1 MKKII
6 ALATVLTVALALT
19 GCATA
24 PSTSVNQLQP
34 NQPYWI
40 STDAAARGIT
50 ILPRPDGKGVQMC
63 AEPSPDAMLQT
74 VAQLTAQVK
83 LANPQVDA
91 QTQIQ
96 FQTAV
101 IELTKRTTTVVFL
114 REVLYRVCEQNLNQN
129 LNSEQTMQL
138 YQLAMQTALKM
149 AESDLAHDQSKIA
162 DALRDPKV
170 RKMWDQLVGGLPTT
184 TTAPVVPVTGGGA
197 GGIVNGVPTAGPV
210 PKGHK
215 PKN

>member
-1 MKKII
+1 MKKIAI
-6 ALATVLTVALALT
+6 VVWLLAGALSLA

-40 STDAAARGIT
+40 STDASARGIT
-50 ILPRPDGKGVQMC
+50 ILPRADGKGVQMC

-170 RKMWDQLVGGLPTT
+170 RQMWNQLVGT
-184 TTAPVVPVTGGGA
+184 PVGTSNLSSGEL
-197 GGIVNGVPTAGPV
+197 GGIVNGLPSAGPV
-210 PKGHK
+210 PKK
-215 PKN
+215 R

>member
-1 MKKII
+1 
-6 ALATVLTVALALT
+6 
-19 GCATA
+19 
-24 PSTSVNQLQP
+24 VNQLQP

-40 STDAAARGIT
+40 STDASARGIS
-50 ILPRPDGKGVQMC
+50 ILPRADGKGVQMC

-170 RKMWDQLVGGLPTT
+170 RQMWNQLVGPAVGTSNLS
-184 TTAPVVPVTGGGA
+184 GGEP
-197 GGIVNGVPTAGPV
+197 GGIVNGLPSAGPV
-210 PKGHK
+210 PKAKSQAVKH
-215 PKN
+215 

>member
-1 MKKII
+1 MKKLF
-6 ALATVLTVALALT
+6 AAATLGLAVVLS

-24 PSTSVNQLQP
+24 PAISVNQLQP
-34 NQPYWI
+34 NTPYWNT
-40 STDAAARGIT
+40 TDASARGVIL
-50 ILPRPDGKGVQMC
+50 LPRPGGGMQVC
-63 AEPSPDAMLQT
+63 SEPSPDAMLQT

-83 LANPQVDA
+83 LQNPQVDA

-170 RKMWDQLVGGLPTT
+170 RQMWNQLVGPAVGTSNLSS
-184 TTAPVVPVTGGGA
+184 GES
-197 GGIVNGVPTAGPV
+197 GGIVNGLPSAGPV
-210 PKGHK
+210 PKVKSSKH
-215 PKN
+215 